1 MAEQQK
7 IEFVLQANIKQLKE
21 DLQSAQGSFKEM
33 AKALKDS
40 VSDLDRIKGPVE
52 GLNESRKA
60 GEKLLKI
67 LDQISKR
74 KAGATP
80 LDTKKLNAGLLEYEE
95 SLKKAKKSA
104 ASDDGETFV
113 GRGIAELKEFRALLQ
128 KTKEEFREAKE
139 ELATAAVTNQP
150 LESEIFKQSSTVE
163 QQNRALRAKAMT
175 ERQVSDKAFFR
186 IQLENLQKLS
196 LEEKKAYVERH
207 RLDEVYT
214 KSVTEARR
222 QIAEEIKN
230 TEKQQTVGIIAQ
242 RYALYDVANGLNQA
256 SRQLTNFTKAA
267 FLAQLE
273 QERSFSQVE
282 KTLVDL
288 AEVAPEAVRKLK
300 QELILLTTEIPKSF
314 DEISKIAAIGSQ
326 MGIAAEALG
335 KFTEVVAKFTA
346 TTGVSIEQTSLAF
359 GRMANL
365 LPDIDSSRFDELGS
379 SIAFVGVK
387 SVATE
392 GEIISV
398 GRQIS
403 AIAASAGFTA
413 DEVVGLSSAIASL
426 GLAPEESRGALVR
439 TLGEIRRSI
448 SSGSERLQQFASIS
462 NMTVDEFVDSWGR
475 DAGGTF
481 QRFIKGLSTVD
492 IVKALQSVG
501 LETIRTTRFLTS
513 LGDNYELV
521 FKQMALASEGMSNN
535 YLDKTFA
542 TTVDDII
549 VRIELLGQSFQNLLA
564 SSTSSEPILQIIG
577 GVVDGLKEMVVAMT
591 ELNKNPI
598 SAGISTAAIL
608 LVGLAGVLIGVVGA
622 AALLRATFLALK
634 TTIVGLAGTA
644 GLPIWASQVIARLGG
659 VTAAAGTATVATKG
673 LTIAMTAMK
682 IAVPALLAISLIA
695 GVVAGEL
702 GKAEKQ
708 AEKTRKAFANFE
720 GIEDALK
727 KDTEGAKSA
736 VLTQKMYIV
745 KTEEMTDSQKKA
757 IQEGKNLST
766 VFKNLKDDSE
776 DAASSSATSALFY
789 GEATAEFI
797 KARIGNSEEFKKI
810 IGRDDFAAYWSAIGA
825 DIDVF
830 TQDII
835 IQGEDGIK
843 RYFAALEAEAKNSGK
858 IIPKLGA
865 DFKWDGLL
873 PSGFL
878 KKQRTV
884 LDDFISLVAPV
895 DKELQSIA
903 NSNQVLSGSADD
915 AARDLRMMTDEL
927 IKLALASAGISEESL
942 VAEDA
947 LFALGKTLTEN
958 GEDFD
963 EFSEKGRQNIR
974 AVSSVISA
982 LAKDSK
988 EDLVTFAQNVEGLIA
1003 SLTEQGY
1010 GGSVAVQMLRDS
1022 IAELTDDAGNPIEFD
1037 INFKL
1042 NVQAFME
1049 GIKKAEEGTKGSAGR
1064 VQTALEK
1071 MVDRIQKA
1079 FQLLNRKIDAND
1091 ALESLSESLI
1101 ENGRNFSIYS
1111 KQGRDNLQSVQDAID
1126 SLAQRSDGNTRKF
1139 GQDLDALRR
1148 VLQNSGF
1155 RGSAAIKLI
1164 NQAMKAAGTGAK
1176 ATTKQVKQMAK
1187 ELNGLNADR
1196 LLSIAKAADSMASRL
1211 SDLFNASIQGQ
1222 RANLALA
1229 AGYEKLEEDVAN
1241 ARKEIEDTQRTIKG
1255 LVADRGILE
1264 YQLQIALKYGDTLR
1278 AEEIRAE
1285 LDKINASITENQ
1297 NKINQ
1302 AEATLTGTS
1311 ATAQLDRLDT
1321 LQTLAQNINV
1331 AFANLAVQG
1340 DMTRK
1345 ELRAWVDEQTEMFV
1359 KSAIAAGASE
1369 EDAKKLADQIKK
1381 NLYDAIKKTPKLKVK
1396 TDGANKAVN
1405 ALKANI
1411 NSLKDKTVTVTTVN
1425 RTINQAAMN
1434 PGMSIP
1440 QPGWQNF
1447 YSTGG
1452 FVSGPGSSTSDS
1464 IAARLSNGE
1473 YVVRASAVKHYGV
1486 DFMNA
1491 LNSQAFQQRSF
1502 SSSTPQASLGEQLV
1516 YLSPEDR
1523 NLLRQA
1529 IDRPIN
1535 LYTENTMI
1543 AKSANT
1549 GNVIL
1554 AQRGQA

>member
-1 MAEQQK
+1 
-7 IEFVLQANIKQLKE
+7 
-21 DLQSAQGSFKEM
+21 
-33 AKALKDS
+33 
-40 VSDLDRIKGPVE
+40 
-52 GLNESRKA
+52 
-60 GEKLLKI
+60 
-67 LDQISKR
+67 
-74 KAGATP
+74 
-80 LDTKKLNAGLLEYEE
+80 
-95 SLKKAKKSA
+95 
-104 ASDDGETFV
+104 
-113 GRGIAELKEFRALLQ
+113 
-128 KTKEEFREAKE
+128 
-139 ELATAAVTNQP
+139 
-150 LESEIFKQSSTVE
+150 
-163 QQNRALRAKAMT
+163 
-175 ERQVSDKAFFR
+175 
-186 IQLENLQKLS
+186 
-196 LEEKKAYVERH
+196 
-207 RLDEVYT
+207 
-214 KSVTEARR
+214 
-222 QIAEEIKN
+222 
-230 TEKQQTVGIIAQ
+230 
-242 RYALYDVANGLNQA
+242 
-256 SRQLTNFTKAA
+256 
-267 FLAQLE
+267 
-273 QERSFSQVE
+273 
-282 KTLVDL
+282 
-288 AEVAPEAVRKLK
+288 
-300 QELILLTTEIPKSF
+300 
-314 DEISKIAAIGSQ
+314 
-326 MGIAAEALG
+326 MGIAADALG

-346 TTGVSIEQTSLAF
+346 TTGVSVEQTSLAF

-403 AIAASAGFTA
+403 AISASAGLTA
-413 DEVVGLSSAIASL
+413 DQVVGLSSAIASL

-439 TLGEIRRSI
+439 TFGEIRKAI

-462 NMTVDEFVDSWGR
+462 NMTVDDFVDSWGR

-481 QRFIKGLSTVD
+481 QQFIKGLSTVD

-501 LETIRTTRFLTS
+501 LESIRTTRFLTS

-521 FKQMALASEGMSNN
+521 FKQMALASEGMSNS

-549 VRIELLGQSFQNLLA
+549 VRIELLNQSVQNLLA
-564 SSTSSEPILQIIG
+564 SSTSSAPILQVIG
-577 GVVDGLKEMVVAMT
+577 SIVDGLKAIVVAIT
-591 ELNKNPI
+591 ELNKNPV
-598 SAGISTAAIL
+598 SAFISTLAIS
-608 LVGLAGVLIGVVGA
+608 LVGLVGVIIGVVGA
-622 AALLRATFLALK
+622 AALFRASFLAMRTAALGLMS
-634 TTIVGLAGTA
+634 IQGMPAWASGVIGSLAGVS
-644 GLPIWASQVIARLGG
+644 G
-659 VTAAAGTATVATKG
+659 AATTATVATKT

-695 GVVAGEL
+695 GVVASEL

-727 KDTEGAKSA
+727 KDTEAVKQGERFQAKYVAETQNMTKQQESA
-736 VLTQKMYIV
+736 IR
-745 KTEEMTDSQKKA
+745 
-757 IQEGKNLST
+757 EGRNLSS
-766 VFKNLKDDSE
+766 VFKELKKDSE
-776 DAASSSATSALFY
+776 DAAESALTSAGYY

-797 KARIGNSEEFKKI
+797 KGRMSTSQEFKDLL
-810 IGRDDFAAYWSAIGA
+810 GRDDFSAYWNAIDA

-830 TQDII
+830 VQEII
-835 IQGEDGIK
+835 PQGREGIQ
-843 RYFAALEAEAKNSGK
+843 RYFSELTLEAQKQGKEIPALLSLDFFDAAFSGISGSGAKTALTEFIDLTGGVTGEIQK
-858 IIPKLGA
+858 
-865 DFKWDGLL
+865 
-873 PSGFL
+873 
-878 KKQRTV
+878 TV
-884 LDDFISLVAPV
+884 NATDI
-895 DKELQSIA
+895 
-903 NSNQVLSGSADD
+903 LSGSAGN
-915 AARDLRMMTDEL
+915 ASRNLRIMTDEL
-927 IKLALASAGISEESL
+927 IKLALASAGVSEESL
-942 VAEDA
+942 VVEDA
-947 LFALGKTLTEN
+947 LFALGRTLTEN

-974 AVSSVISA
+974 AVGSVVSA
-982 LAKDSK
+982 LAKDADGDMS
-988 EDLVTFAQNVEGLIA
+988 VFVQSVEGLIA
-1003 SLTEQGY
+1003 SLIEQGY
-1010 GGSVAVQMLRDS
+1010 GGSAVVQMLRNS

-1049 GIKKAEEGTKGSAGR
+1049 GIKKVEEGTKRSAGR

-1285 LDKINASITENQ
+1285 LDNINASITENQ

-1396 TDGANKAVN
+1396 TDDANKAVN

-1411 NSLKDKTVTVTTVN
+1411 NSLKDKTVTITTVN